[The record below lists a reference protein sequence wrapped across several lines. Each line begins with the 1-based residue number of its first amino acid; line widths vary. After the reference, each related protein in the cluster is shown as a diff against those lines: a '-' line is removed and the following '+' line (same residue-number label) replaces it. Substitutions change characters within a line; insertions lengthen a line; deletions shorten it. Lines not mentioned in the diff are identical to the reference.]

1 MFSDEVSQ
9 KSFYR
14 AFEDRHRG
22 SRAIIR
28 KRLQAY
34 MPFLT
39 SLLEIYPNSPVIDLG
54 CGRGEWLELVTECG
68 FTAYGVDVDDGMLA
82 SCHEL
87 GLHAENKDLITA
99 LRELPDA
106 SQTVVSA
113 FHVVEHIPFES
124 LMDLVREAFRVLK
137 PAGLLILETPNPENI
152 SVGTANFY
160 VDPTHQRPIPAP
172 LLSFLPEYT
181 GFYRTKVVRL
191 QEPESLREKTDVVL
205 MDVLAGVSPDYS
217 VVAQKPGRQSELDLF
232 NPEFEFEYG
241 LNLDN
246 LASRYDVS
254 LATRF
259 SEIESLSR
267 SVLAQVNIAIEQAA
281 QAVERAN
288 HAEAQAA
295 QADVSL
301 ATRFSEI
308 ESLSR
313 SVLAQVNIAI
323 EQAAQAVER
332 ANHAEAQAA
341 QADVSLATRFSEIES
356 LSRSVLAQVNIAIEQ
371 AAQAVERANHAEA
384 QAAQANER
392 ANHAEAQ
399 YQAVIHSRSWKL
411 TKPLRLAGKSAR
423 WFVQGSIAWLT
434 LKPGSR
440 PRRMMRST
448 LVAAMTA
455 VQSRPRIKI
464 FALKI
469 LNRHPRLKQRLRDM
483 RLQHAAVSPPIA
495 MRPHEA
501 NLTPRARQIYLDLKT
516 AIEKRNREG
525 M

>member
-1 MFSDEVSQ
+1 
-9 KSFYR
+9 
-14 AFEDRHRG
+14 
-22 SRAIIR
+22 
-28 KRLQAY
+28 

-295 QADVSL
+295 QA
-301 ATRFSEI
+301 
-308 ESLSR
+308 
-313 SVLAQVNIAI
+313 
-323 EQAAQAVER
+323 
-332 ANHAEAQAA
+332 
-341 QADVSLATRFSEIES
+341 
-356 LSRSVLAQVNIAIEQ
+356 
-371 AAQAVERANHAEA
+371 
-384 QAAQANER
+384 NER

>member
-295 QADVSL
+295 QA
-301 ATRFSEI
+301 
-308 ESLSR
+308 
-313 SVLAQVNIAI
+313 
-323 EQAAQAVER
+323 
-332 ANHAEAQAA
+332 
-341 QADVSLATRFSEIES
+341 
-356 LSRSVLAQVNIAIEQ
+356 
-371 AAQAVERANHAEA
+371 
-384 QAAQANER
+384 NER